1 MSGKIKSTI
10 ELAMEKAAK
19 LPRLTEEEIRQR
31 REEEYGPRGRAIAE
45 LILRGEL
52 AVDRLDAE
60 LSRYDGEQGE
70 IVQRAFLT
78 SLCQAMDLED
88 AEATTRAFE
97 GIRAVVRDGPLE
109 EASSRWSGIL
119 RDYEEQRQQKFS
131 MTEEAESVLL
141 RDLGVSGSTIRLNLQ
156 ENERWRR
163 ERSALLERFRPQVEE
178 IKRELCDHLR
188 RVTSR
193 A

>member
-10 ELAMEKAAK
+10 DLAMEKAAK

-31 REEEYGPRGRAIAE
+31 REEEYAPRGRAIAE
-45 LILRGEL
+45 LILRGDL
-52 AVDRLDAE
+52 SVDRLDVE
-60 LSRYDGEQGE
+60 LSRYGGDEGE

-78 SLCQAMDLED
+78 SLCQALDLEN
-88 AEATTRAFE
+88 AEAATRAFE
-97 GIRAVVRDGPLE
+97 GLRAVVRNGPLE
-109 EASSRWSGIL
+109 EASRRWSGIL
-119 RDYEEQRQQKFS
+119 RNYEEQRQRTFS
-131 MTEEAESVLL
+131 MTEEAERVSL
-141 RDLGVSGSTIRLNLQ
+141 RDLGVAGSAIRLNLQ

-178 IKRELCDHLR
+178 IQRELIDHPR
-188 RVTSR
+188 RDTSR

>member
-1 MSGKIKSTI
+1 MPGKIKSTI

-45 LILRGEL
+45 LILRGDL
-52 AVDRLDAE
+52 SVDRLDAE
-60 LSRYDGEQGE
+60 LSRHDGEQGE
-70 IVQRAFLT
+70 IVLTAFLT
-78 SLCQAMDLED
+78 SLCQAIDLED
-88 AEATTRAFE
+88 TEATARAFE
-97 GIRAVVRDGPLE
+97 GIRAVVGDAHLE

-119 RDYEEQRQQKFS
+119 RDCEEQEQQEFS
-131 MTEEAESVLL
+131 TMEEAEGGSL
-141 RDLGVSGSTIRLNLQ
+141 RDLGVSGSAIRLNLQ
-156 ENERWRR
+156 QNERWQG

-178 IKRELCDHLR
+178 IQRELSNHLR
-188 RVTSR
+188 RATSG